1 MSDLKV
7 QSGSVSVLQ
16 DILFK
21 DRYQS
26 VYAILDGASVPD
38 LPKRLIKAKED
49 SMCLY
54 RGKLEPELR
63 ATAPHLVKLRQD
75 SPLTLWILEEGWGNH
90 WGVFAITPIGL
101 EALGRHLRGF
111 LRVRGP
117 DDEILY
123 FRYYDP
129 RVLPVFL
136 PTCYAQELETI
147 YGPISKFIVENEKG
161 TQALVIDNDP
171 RNLILKPIDLEDERA
186 G

>member
-1 MSDLKV
+1 MSDPQL
-7 QSGSVSVLQ
+7 QSKRASLLQ
-16 DILFK
+16 DLIFK

-38 LPKRLIKAKED
+38 LPKRLAKAKED

-63 ATAPHLVKLRQD
+63 AAAPHLVKLRQD

-117 DDEILY
+117 ENEILY

-136 PTCYAQELETI
+136 PTCYAQEIETV
-147 YGPISKFIVENEKG
+147 YGPVSSFIVESDNGSK
-161 TQALVIDNDP
+161 ALVIDNNP
-171 RNLILKPIDLEDERA
+171 RDLVLNPIQLDDDST

>member
-1 MSDLKV
+1 MSDLKL
-7 QSGSVSVLQ
+7 QSGSVSLLQ

-63 ATAPHLVKLRQD
+63 AAAPHLIKLRQD
-75 SPLTLWILEEGWGNH
+75 SPLTMWILEEGWGNN

-136 PTCYAQELETI
+136 PTCYAKELETI
-147 YGPISKFIVENEKG
+147 YGPISKFIVESEKG

-171 RNLILKPIDLEDERA
+171 RNLILKPIDLVDENA
-186 G
+186 V